1 MPGPLV
7 DSILLFAQA
16 KAAAPAAGDG
26 GGNILNLLIPI
37 FAIVLLFQVMFGGP
51 QRKQE
56 ARRKALLAA
65 MKKNDR
71 VMTTSGIFGT
81 IVALDPDSD
90 RVTLRVDDDKG
101 VKIEFSKAAITQVL
115 NADKD
120 KESEKPAAVG
130 GK

>member
-1 MPGPLV
+1 MPGPLL

-16 KAAAPAAGDG
+16 KAAAPAG
-26 GGNILNLLIPI
+26 GEGGSNILTLMIPLMAVILLYQ
-37 FAIVLLFQVMFGGP
+37 VLLGGP

-56 ARRKALLAA
+56 AKRKAMIAA
-65 MKKNDR
+65 IKKNDR
-71 VMTTSGIFGT
+71 VMTSSGIFGT
-81 IVALDPDSD
+81 VVSADNDSD

-101 VKIEFSKAAITQVL
+101 VKIEFSKSAISQVL
-115 NADKD
+115 TVE